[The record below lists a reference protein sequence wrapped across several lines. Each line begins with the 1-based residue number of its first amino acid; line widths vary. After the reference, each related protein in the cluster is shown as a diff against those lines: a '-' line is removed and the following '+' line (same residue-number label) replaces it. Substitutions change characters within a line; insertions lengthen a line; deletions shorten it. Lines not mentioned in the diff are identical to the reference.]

1 MKENKIL
8 TGTVSVCGLAMICS
22 ILWGSAFP
30 CVKIGYEFMGIP
42 ADGAN
47 QQILFAGLRFFLAG
61 ILALLIGSAGRKKIL
76 VPKRESWPLV
86 VKLSAFQTVF
96 QYLFF
101 YLGLAHTS
109 GVKASIIEGTNAFMA
124 ILIASLIFRQE
135 KLTARKIAG
144 CVLGFGG
151 VALANWQQGMD
162 FGFRIEGE
170 GFIFLATL
178 GYAIASVLVKDYS
191 KKEDPVVLSGWQFA
205 LGGLVM
211 IVWAFAWGAEIPV
224 INGRGIAMLLYLA
237 MVSAVAFSLWSALLK
252 YNPVSK
258 ITVFGLMYP
267 VFGVILSGLLL
278 DEGAQAFNGKTIAAL
293 ILVSA
298 GILAVNWKQKSRGQ
312 DGVRSIRRPA
322 R

>member
-1 MKENKIL
+1 MKAKKL
-8 TGTVSVCGLAMICS
+8 FTSTLGVCGLAMVCS

-30 CVKIGYEFMGIP
+30 GVKLGYEWMGIP

-47 QQILFAGLRFFLAG
+47 QQILFAGTRFFLAG
-61 ILALLIGSAGRKKIL
+61 ILALLGGSAASRRILLPKKG
-76 VPKRESWPLV
+76 SWPMII
-86 VKLSAFQTVF
+86 KLSAFQTVF

-124 ILIASLIFRQE
+124 ILIASLVFRQE

-144 CVLGFGG
+144 CALGFGG
-151 VALANWQQGMD
+151 VALANWQSGMD
-162 FGFRIEGE
+162 FGFQLTGE
-170 GFIFLATL
+170 GFILLATL

-211 IVWAFAWGAEIPV
+211 MVWGLASGARISGAQPA
-224 INGRGIAMLLYLA
+224 GIAMLLYLA

-267 VFGVILSGLLL
+267 VFGVILSGILLG
-278 DEGAQAFNGKTIAAL
+278 EGAQAFNGKTIAAL

-298 GILAVNWKQKSRGQ
+298 GIWVVNWIPKSK
-312 DGVRSIRRPA
+312 SIPRPA
-322 R
+322 Q

>member
-1 MKENKIL
+1 MSEKKIL
-8 TGTVSVCGLAMICS
+8 TGTFSVCGLAMVCS

-30 CVKIGYEFMGIP
+30 CVKIGYELMGIP

-47 QQILFAGLRFFLAG
+47 QQILFAGMRFFLAG
-61 ILALLIGSAGRKKIL
+61 ILTLIIGSVGMKRVL
-76 VPKRESWPLV
+76 VPKRESWPMV

-144 CVLGFGG
+144 CILGFGG

-162 FGFRIEGE
+162 FAFQIEGE

-211 IVWAFAWGAEIPV
+211 IVWAFAWGAEIPQ
-224 INGRGIAMLLYLA
+224 INGGGIAMLLYLA

-298 GILAVNWKQKSRGQ
+298 GIWVVNWKQKSGGQ
-312 DGVRSIRRPA
+312 DGLRSSRRPN